1 LGDMGGKDYYKILGL
16 SKSASPE
23 EFKKAYR
30 KLALKYHP
38 DRNQGDKTSEAKFK
52 DINEAY
58 AVLSDAEKR
67 KHYDMFGA
75 EGFQHRFSQEDI
87 FRGFDFSSIFKEFGL
102 GGGRTQSIFSQM
114 FGATAGGA
122 AHGPFRNGGT
132 PFSFSSEGYQGRSRG
147 VRGQDLVY
155 EMSLT
160 LEEILQN
167 TTKLISYEVDGRS
180 ESVSVKVPG
189 GMRTGQKLRL
199 PGKGHS
205 GLYGGPAG
213 DLYIHVRILVHPL
226 FIRQGDD
233 LVIRKEIKFSEA
245 VFGTEL
251 EVPTIDNK
259 VLKLKVTP
267 GTQNH
272 AKFRMKGYGLPHM
285 KDTGRGDAYVEI
297 AVAIPRTLTDQQAS
311 LIKALEKEGL

>member
-1 LGDMGGKDYYKILGL
+1 MPGKDYYKILGIL
-16 SKSASPE
+16 KSASTE
-23 EFKKAYR
+23 EIKKAYR

-38 DRNQGDKTSEAKFK
+38 DRNQGDKTAEAKFK

-67 KHYDMFGA
+67 KNYDMFGA

-87 FRGFDFSSIFKEFGL
+87 FRGFDFSSIFKEFGF
-102 GGGRTQSIFSQM
+102 GGGRSQTIFSQM
-114 FGATAGGA
+114 FGGA
-122 AHGPFRNGGT
+122 SHGPFRASGT
-132 PFSFSSEGYQGRSRG
+132 PFSSASEGFQGRARG

-155 EMSLT
+155 ELSMT
-160 LEEILQN
+160 LEEIVQN
-167 TTKLISYEVDGRS
+167 TTKIISYEVDGRR

-189 GMRTGQKLRL
+189 GIRTGQKLRL

-205 GLYGGPAG
+205 GHYGGTTG
-213 DLYIHVRILVHPL
+213 DLYIHVRILDHPL
-226 FIRQGDD
+226 FIREGDD
-233 LVIRKEIKFSEA
+233 LIVRKEIKFSEA

-259 VLKLKVTP
+259 VLKLKVP
-267 GTQNH
+267 AGTQNH

-285 KDTGRGDAYVEI
+285 KDQGRGDAYVEI

-311 LIKALEKEGL
+311 LIRALEKEGL

>member
-1 LGDMGGKDYYKILGL
+1 MGGKDYYKILGL

-23 EFKKAYR
+23 EIKKTYR

-38 DRNQGDKTSEAKFK
+38 DRNQGDKTAEARFK
-52 DINEAY
+52 DISEAY

-67 KHYDMFGA
+67 KSYDMFGA
-75 EGFQHRFSQEDI
+75 EGFQHRYSQEDI
-87 FRGFDFSSIFKEFGL
+87 FRGFDFSSIFKEFGF
-102 GGGRTQSIFSQM
+102 GAGRTQSAFSQM
-114 FGATAGGA
+114 FGAASGGS
-122 AHGPFRNGGT
+122 AHGPFRTGGT
-132 PFSFSSEGYQGRSRG
+132 PFSSASEGYQARTRG

-155 EMSLT
+155 ELSLT
-160 LEEILQN
+160 LEEIVQN
-167 TTKLISYEVDGRS
+167 TTKVISYEVDGRS

-213 DLYIHVRILVHPL
+213 DLYIHVRVLDHPL
-226 FIRQGDD
+226 FIREGDD
-233 LVIRKEIKFSEA
+233 LVIRKEIKFSGA

-259 VLKLKVTP
+259 VLKLKVPP

-272 AKFRMKGYGLPHM
+272 AKFRMKGYGLPHN

>member
-1 LGDMGGKDYYKILGL
+1 LGDMGGKDYYRILGL
-16 SKSASPE
+16 SKSASRE
-23 EFKKAYR
+23 EIKKAYR
-30 KLALKYHP
+30 KLALKVHP
-38 DRNQGDKTSEAKFK
+38 DHNQGDKASEARFK
-52 DINEAY
+52 DISEAY

-67 KHYDMFGA
+67 KSYDMFGA

-87 FRGFDFSSIFKEFGL
+87 FRGFDFSSIFKEFGF
-102 GGGRTQSIFSQM
+102 GGGKTQSMFSQM
-114 FGATAGGA
+114 FGSAANGA
-122 AHGPFRNGGT
+122 AQGPFRAGGK
-132 PFSFSSEGYQGRSRG
+132 PFSSAYEGFQGRTRG
-147 VRGQDLVY
+147 VQGQDLVY
-155 EMSLT
+155 ELTMT
-160 LEEILQN
+160 LEEIVQN
-167 TTKLISYEVDGRS
+167 TTKVISFEVDGRS

-189 GMRTGQKLRL
+189 GIRTGQKLRL

-213 DLYIHVRILVHPL
+213 DLYIHVRILDHPL
-226 FIRQGDD
+226 FGREGDD

-259 VLKLKVTP
+259 VLKLKVPP

-297 AVAIPRTLTDQQAS
+297 AVAIPRTLTDEQAS